1 MTRTEIMARRR
12 RARRVQWI
20 CKAVVYTGQATV
32 ITAVMFGVCGLG
44 ELLCVL
50 FGVGK

>member
-1 MTRTEIMARRR
+1 MTRTEIIARRR

-20 CKAVVYTGQATV
+20 CKAAVYIGQSIA
-32 ITAVMFGVCGLG
+32 ITAVMFGVFGLG

-50 FGVGK
+50 AGVR